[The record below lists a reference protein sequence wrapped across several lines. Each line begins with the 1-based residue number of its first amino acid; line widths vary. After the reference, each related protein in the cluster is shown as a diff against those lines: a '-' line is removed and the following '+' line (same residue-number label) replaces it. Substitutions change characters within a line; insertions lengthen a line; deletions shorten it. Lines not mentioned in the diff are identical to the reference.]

1 MIKAVSGD
9 QSPAFCKFWVK
20 SFSISGSGEAQV
32 KSHAKSKSHN
42 DNIPLVNQSTFVKE
56 SGKSQF
62 RIPTKVMFSSEEQVP
77 RAEVLRAL
85 HVVTSNYSFASS
97 DNDNEWF
104 KVMFPDSKIAQ
115 SCCQGK
121 TKVRYCTV
129 LYCTVHSVLY
139 SSICQTNVNI

>member
-9 QSPAFCKFWVK
+9 QSPAFFKFWVK

-104 KVMFPDSKIAQ
+104 KVMFPDSKIV
-115 SCCQGK
+115 
-121 TKVRYCTV
+121 VRVKLRLDTV